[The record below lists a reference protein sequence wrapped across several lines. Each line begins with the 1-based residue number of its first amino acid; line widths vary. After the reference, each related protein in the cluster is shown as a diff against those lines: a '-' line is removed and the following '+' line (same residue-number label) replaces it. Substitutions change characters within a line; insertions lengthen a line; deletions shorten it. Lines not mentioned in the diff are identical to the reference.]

1 MYAELRQELYKL
13 SHRKLPWLIIIF
25 MVALMVIIGLA
36 MGRTY
41 SNLLVMTCY
50 DSSMVIMLLLVIVG
64 STIFSMEFQNE
75 TIIPLIYRSRGRGS
89 VFFAKFVTLF
99 LYDVILHIIAI
110 MVTFLLNI
118 VPIINNPVSWT
129 AIYKYHQPL
138 VINMLATT
146 GVDLV
151 TSSLIISLICLSSC
165 LINSNTVVIA
175 INALII
181 FMGSGL
187 SSNLLLANVGPS
199 RVIRWNPFNM
209 LNLTTQYYNYAT
221 YHITSML
228 SNSQLLLGTICYVI
242 IFTLLAYWCFQ
253 RKHF

>member
-13 SHRKLPWLIIIF
+13 NHRKLPWLIIIL
-25 MVALMVIIGLA
+25 MVALMIIIGLA

-50 DSSMVIMLLLVIVG
+50 DSSTIIMLLLVIVG
-64 STIFSMEFQNE
+64 STIFSMEFQNK
-75 TIIPLIYRSRGRGS
+75 TIIPLVYRSRSRGR

-99 LYDVILHIIAI
+99 LYDVVLHVVAMI
-110 MVTFLLNI
+110 VTCLLNI

-129 AIYKYHQPL
+129 AVYKYHQPL
-138 VINMLATT
+138 VINMLANA

-151 TSSLIISLICLSSC
+151 TSSLIISLICLASC

-181 FMGSGL
+181 FMGTDL
-187 SSNLLLANVGPS
+187 SSSLLLAHVGPS
-199 RVIRWNPFNM
+199 RLIRWNPFNM

-221 YHITSML
+221 YHVTSML
-228 SNSQLLLGTICYVI
+228 SNGQLLLGTLSYTA

-253 RKHF
+253 AKHF